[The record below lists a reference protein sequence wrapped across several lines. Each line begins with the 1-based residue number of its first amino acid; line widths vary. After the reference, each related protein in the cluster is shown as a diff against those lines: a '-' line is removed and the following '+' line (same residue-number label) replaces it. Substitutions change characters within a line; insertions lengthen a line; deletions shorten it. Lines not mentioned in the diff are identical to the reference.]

1 MKRRTL
7 GKNGPELTEIGLG
20 AWAIGGAWAWGWGAQ
35 DDRESRKTIQ
45 AALDAGVNWIDT
57 APVYGLGHS
66 EEVVASVIEGR
77 REAVF
82 VATKCGLVWD
92 NRGRIKNNNRP
103 ESIRRECEASLKRLN
118 IDIIDLYQ
126 IHWPDGGTPVEE
138 SWGEMARLRDEGKVR
153 YIGVCNFGVDLLQK
167 CHNQYPVQSLQPPY
181 SLIHR
186 LKYPEV
192 EQEILPWCRENGVGV
207 VAYSPLQNGLLTG
220 KFSAEKL
227 AALPRDDW
235 RHKSEFFRE
244 PWFEISLTIA
254 KRLEA
259 VAGRYG
265 KTVTELAIAWVLS
278 NPAVTSAIVG
288 ARRPQQVQTNAGG
301 SGWQI
306 SDEDLEEIEAIC
318 REAASGIS
326 E

>member
-1 MKRRTL
+1 MNTRKL
-7 GKNGPELTEIGLG
+7 GNNGPELTEIGLG

-45 AALDAGVNWIDT
+45 AALEAGINWIDT

-66 EEVVASVIEGR
+66 EEVVASAVEGR
-77 REAVF
+77 REEVF
-82 VATKCGLVWD
+82 IATKCGLVWD
-92 NRGRIKNNNRP
+92 KQGRIKNNNRP
-103 ESIRRECEASLKRLN
+103 ESIRRECEASLRRLN
-118 IDIIDLYQ
+118 TEVIDLYQ
-126 IHWPDGGTPVEE
+126 IHWPDPATPVEE

-153 YIGVCNFGVDLLQK
+153 YIGVCNFGVNLLRK
-167 CHNQYPVQSLQPPY
+167 CHQQYPVQSLQPPY
-181 SLIHR
+181 SLLHR

-220 KFSAEKL
+220 KFSPEKL

-244 PWFEISLTIA
+244 PWFGISLKIVDQLASIA
-254 KRLEA
+254 KKQ
-259 VAGRYG
+259 G
-265 KTVTELAIAWVLS
+265 KTVTELAIAWVLG

-288 ARRPQQVQTNAGG
+288 ARRPQQVEANIGG
-301 SGWQI
+301 AGWQI
-306 SDEDLEEIEAIC
+306 SEKDRAEIESVC
-318 REAASGIS
+318 REATSGFPG
-326 E
+326 